1 MVLLGVL
8 QEQQQQQAAALSL
21 VGASHAVLLL
31 RQVLL
36 VGQRLQLQASPGTAA
51 AAVSINSSNN
61 NSNSSSSSRQWLCGP
76 APTRPVR
83 MEATAAS
90 GCSMHSAAS
99 PSVTM
104 AWCAR

>member
-61 NSNSSSSSRQWLCGP
+61 NSNSSSSRQWLCGP

-83 MEATAAS
+83 MEAKAAS
-90 GCSMHSAAS
+90 GWSMHPAAS